1 MNKLTYIDNNQLDH
15 FILKKILS
23 RYGIPIEVRSSE
35 SCKEVLNQLLQQRAN
50 SEIIPDI
57 IFLDIYSAEFDA
69 WEFLDKLQLLY
80 PAFSKQIEIYI
91 LSAMRFQTDLERLKK
106 YDLVKAFIMKPITK
120 EVLQQLL
127 KQREL
132 PENRF
137 MLIEALN

>member
-15 FILKKILS
+15 FILRKILS
-23 RYGIPIEVRSSE
+23 RYGIPIEIKCAD
-35 SCKEVLNQLLQQRAN
+35 SCKEVLSQMMNDSTEKEN
-50 SEIIPDI
+50 MPDI

-80 PAFSKQIEIYI
+80 PAFAKPVEIYI
-91 LSAMRFQTDLERLKK
+91 LSALRFQTDLDRLKQ

-132 PENRF
+132 PESRF
-137 MLIEALN
+137 TMIEALN